1 MDLEALR
8 SGDPAAWREVT
19 SGVRKAIRMQV
30 TGDRASLVEDAVQ
43 EALVGV
49 WRRIQ
54 RDPPPDSIRLLV
66 FAIARNKAKDV
77 HRRMGYLGPRET
89 SMEATDLAERVGS
102 GETPIDLRLLHERI
116 VNISLMFLRRHHS
129 NCEPLLVGRAEGM
142 SWDELARKV
151 GETAVNLKQR
161 WSRCRKHLLR
171 HLAVVE

>member
-19 SGVRKAIRMQV
+19 SEVRRAIRMQV
-30 TGDRASLVEDAVQ
+30 SGDRASLVEDAVQ

-49 WRRIQ
+49 WTRIQ

-77 HRRMGYLGPRET
+77 HRKMGYLRRWET

-102 GETPIDLRLLHERI
+102 GETPIELRLLHERI
-116 VNISLMFLRRHHS
+116 ANVGLMFFRRHHS
-129 NCEPLLVGRAEGM
+129 DCEPLLVGRADGL
-142 SWDELARKV
+142 SWEELGEKV
-151 GETAVNLKQR
+151 GETPVNLRQR